1 MLPIRILAN
10 QVTNLTDA
18 RYFAARGVDYIC
30 MNDGEQTDGITIE
43 EMNAIAEW
51 VEGPEFLLHFTSS
64 DYYLDIVDRFE
75 PAGLIFNKDHLDTVP
90 GSIQSELK
98 FVIYKIDDFETF
110 GEEGISG
117 TDIVLGFDYIILDLK
132 GTGKTLEQLIEAGA
146 LPIIQAICAAGAVF
160 LDVPVSAS
168 SLHAIIEDIKPE
180 GWVLHGGSEDKVG
193 VKTYEELDDFFDVLE
208 NIDLGVE

>member
-18 RYFAARGVDYIC
+18 RYFAARGADYIC
-30 MNDGEQTDGITIE
+30 MNDGISTKGISIE

-51 VEGPEFLLHFTSS
+51 VEGPEFLLHFTSP

-75 PAGLIFNKDHLDTVP
+75 PAGLIFDKAELHNIP
-90 GSIQSELK
+90 GSVQSDLK
-98 FVIYKIDDFETF
+98 FVTYKVDDFEAL
-110 GEEGISG
+110 GDEGISG
-117 TDIVLGFDYIILDLK
+117 TDIVLGFDYLILDLR
-132 GTGKTLEQLIEAGA
+132 GTHKTMEELIALGA

-160 LDVPVSAS
+160 LDVPVSAA
-168 SLHAIIEDIKPE
+168 SLPVVLEDIKPE

-193 VKTYEELDDFFDVLE
+193 VKTYDELDDFFDVLE
-208 NIDLGVE
+208 SMDLGVE